1 MTETIE
7 EEKMHEDE
15 EDVGA
20 TVDTNSIYISSAI
33 SNACNGTNRSL

>member
-20 TVDTNSIYISSAI
+20 TVDTNSSISSAI